1 MVSILR
7 VDARLLHGQVAVSW
21 VNASGASSILVAD
34 DQIMK
39 NEIAKMAVQ
48 MAKPAGVNLA
58 VRSIDDGIALLKDP
72 RTANMKIFVI
82 VRTVQDALRVVNAVE
97 GVNYVNIGGMT
108 QKEGSVVS
116 GAAVFINQE
125 EAKVIEE
132 LISKVE
138 KVDFRM
144 VANET
149 ARSAESEIGR
159 ASCRERV

>member
-34 DQIMK
+34 DLIMK

-48 MAKPAGVNLA
+48 MAKPAGINLA
-58 VRSIDDGIALLKDP
+58 VRSIEDGIALLKDP
-72 RTANMKIFVI
+72 RTTNMKIFVI
-82 VRTVQDALRVVNAVE
+82 VRTVQDALRVVDAVE
-97 GVNYVNIGGMT
+97 GINYVNIGGIT

-125 EAKVIEE
+125 EAQVIQE

-149 ARSAESEIGR
+149 ARSAESVIKGLKF
-159 ASCRERV
+159 